1 MARTDNGM
9 EINPVAGA
17 EIEMQAE
24 GAASSALLA
33 AKALIYA
40 GDLSGL
46 SREKKFIEKCS
57 VCMLIDSLR

>member
-17 EIEMQAE
+17 EIEMQAA
-24 GAASSALLA
+24 GAALSCSLE

-40 GDLSGL
+40 G
-46 SREKKFIEKCS
+46 I
-57 VCMLIDSLR
+57 